1 MMQDKTYKLVIVED
15 EPAEVKAIEQLLERE
30 FPNLTIVGD
39 ADNTREAIEI
49 IKKENPDIAIFDISL
64 KDGQSF
70 KILEELDK
78 VNFQVIWLTAH
89 EQFAIRAFR
98 LSAVDYLLK
107 PYNED
112 DLISSLRKAT
122 ASVDYEHHVKKLETL
137 TQHLGAGEK
146 KQIVLHTSEAFHVL
160 NISDIIRC
168 QADDNYT
175 HFILSDGE
183 KIIVSKP
190 LKNYEELL
198 HAFDFCRI
206 HQSHLINLHHLKRF
220 VKRRNP
226 FVMLSNEDKIPVSKK
241 MRSHLIRYL
250 DELAD

>member
-1 MMQDKTYKLVIVED
+1 MIQDKTYKLVIIED
-15 EPAEVKAIEQLLERE
+15 EPAEVRAIEQLIERN
-30 FPNLTIVGD
+30 FPNLTIAGH
-39 ADNTREAIEI
+39 ADNTKDAIQI
-49 IKKENPDIAIFDISL
+49 IKKTDPDLAIFDISL

-70 KILEELDK
+70 KILEELEK
-78 VNFQVIWLTAH
+78 ISFQIIWLTAH

-107 PYNED
+107 PYRED
-112 DLISSLRKAT
+112 ELISSLRKAT
-122 ASVDYEHHVKKLETL
+122 ATVDYENHVKKLETL
-137 TQHLGAGEK
+137 KQHLGAGDK
-146 KQIVLHTSEAFHVL
+146 KQIVLHTSDAFHIL
-160 NISDIIRC
+160 NISEIIRC

-175 HFILSDGE
+175 HFILGNGE
-183 KIIVSKP
+183 KITVSKP

-198 HAFDFCRI
+198 NAFDFCRI

-250 DELAD
+250 EQLAD